1 MGGRGGEGGQ
11 GCWSRQGPGQRTGQR
26 PCPSIP
32 TVAHPAHHV
41 PCIPCIRWRAKCE
54 VLRWVKGWSFVSVR
68 GVGSRIRWWQ
78 GLYVRVNI
86 GNTSSGERR
95 YLVCEVLGIRDKAT
109 EYQVPTP
116 LSVCEVMSK
125 RRALGPVLGARGS
138 CAPCGAG
145 GHSGR
150 EGRLGEG
157 RLAVTRGSCDSRVS
171 ASVRIPCVAF
181 APQCPHHSP
190 AHKLLRDAAKGRRLE
205 SWRKRLWRASVGAG
219 PDIASARAR
228 RSRPVGACLVPLQL
242 IACEFRRQTRI
253 YNRSAHAEP
262 CARRGASDSLMLG
275 VVAPD

>member
-1 MGGRGGEGGQ
+1 M
-11 GCWSRQGPGQRTGQR
+11 
-26 PCPSIP
+26 
-32 TVAHPAHHV
+32 
-41 PCIPCIRWRAKCE
+41 
-54 VLRWVKGWSFVSVR
+54 R

-138 CAPCGAG
+138 CAPCDAG
-145 GHSGR
+145 CHSGR

-190 AHKLLRDAAKGRRLE
+190 AQKLLRDAAKGRRLE
-205 SWRKRLWRASVGAG
+205 SWRKRLARIWPAEADGASGRLAPSPTLRLPGRAA
-219 PDIASARAR
+219 AARSARASCR
-228 RSRPVGACLVPLQL
+228 FS
-242 IACEFRRQTRI
+242 
-253 YNRSAHAEP
+253 
-262 CARRGASDSLMLG
+262 
-275 VVAPD
+275 

>member
-1 MGGRGGEGGQ
+1 M
-11 GCWSRQGPGQRTGQR
+11 
-26 PCPSIP
+26 
-32 TVAHPAHHV
+32 
-41 PCIPCIRWRAKCE
+41 
-54 VLRWVKGWSFVSVR
+54 R

-138 CAPCGAG
+138 CAPCDAG

-150 EGRLGEG
+150 EGRLAEG
-157 RLAVTRGSCDSRVS
+157 RLGGYAQELRQPRLGECVHPVCLNARTTRRRKSCSGTRRKEGGLSLGGSD
-171 ASVRIPCVAF
+171 
-181 APQCPHHSP
+181 
-190 AHKLLRDAAKGRRLE
+190 
-205 SWRKRLWRASVGAG
+205 WRASVGAG

-253 YNRSAHAEP
+253 YSRSAHAEP